1 MKWGCATAGSMRFFD
16 RCRALALMLLAAVA
30 GPASAHKS
38 SDAYLQ
44 LAATPSGISLRVD
57 VALRD
62 LDVALDLDANA
73 DGRLTWG
80 EVRTAWPAIDAYV
93 RSRVQVAGCDLQ
105 AASPA
110 LERRIDGAYAALL
123 LSATCNMPTE
133 PLIRYTLL
141 GDVDPTHRGIARI
154 DAPGQPATL
163 RVLDPARPA
172 LFDAAVPRQQAAADA
187 VGAASAASHAS
198 AAVAPLTE
206 AKLASSAAATEPA
219 SEAHGFL
226 REGIRHIVTG
236 YDHVLF
242 LLCLLLPSVMRRTPE
257 GWQPVDRLSQAVWPV
272 AGIVTAFTVAHSITL
287 ALAAMKWVSLPP
299 SFIEPA
305 IAITIILA
313 ALDNLRSIFHG
324 RRVIV
329 TFLFGLIHGFGF
341 AGVLAELNLPTA
353 QFAWALLQ
361 FNLGLELG
369 QLLIV
374 GVAASLLFALRRG
387 TQYPAWAIRGGS
399 VAAIAIG
406 VLWFVERTANVSLMP
421 L

>member
-1 MKWGCATAGSMRFFD
+1 MRFFD
-16 RCRALALMLLAAVA
+16 GWKALALMLTIALA
-30 GPASAHKS
+30 GPAGAHKS

-44 LAATPSGISLRVD
+44 LERVPAGISLRVD

-80 EVRTAWPAIDAYV
+80 EIRTAWPAVDAYV
-93 RSRVQVAGCDLQ
+93 RSRVRVSGCELQ
-105 AASPA
+105 PASPA
-110 LERRIDGAYAALL
+110 LETRIDGVYAALVL
-123 LSATCNMPTE
+123 KATCNAPAE
-133 PLIRYTLL
+133 PVIRYTLL

-154 DAPGQPATL
+154 DVPGQPPLL
-163 RVLDPARPA
+163 RVFDPSRPA
-172 LFDAAVPRQQAAADA
+172 ALDAAAAPAPAPSAAPAVTPDAAA
-187 VGAASAASHAS
+187 
-198 AAVAPLTE
+198 
-206 AKLASSAAATEPA
+206 AAAAAAIKPAQVAGSTVSVATGEPA

-226 REGIRHIVTG
+226 REGIHHIVTG

-257 GWQPVDRLSQAVWPV
+257 GWRPVDRLSQAVWPV
-272 AGIVTAFTVAHSITL
+272 VGIVTAFTVAHSITL

-305 IAITIILA
+305 IAVTIILA

-387 TQYPAWAIRGGS
+387 SQYPAWAIRGGS

-406 VLWFVERTANVSLMP
+406 VLWFVERTANVSLMR

>member
-1 MKWGCATAGSMRFFD
+1 MRFFD
-16 RCRALALMLLAAVA
+16 FCRTLVAMLLIAVL
-30 GPASAHKS
+30 GQASAHKS

-44 LAATPSGISLRVD
+44 LARTSSGISLRVD

-73 DGRLTWG
+73 DGSLTWG
-80 EVRTAWPAIDAYV
+80 EIRSAWPAIDAYV
-93 RSRVQVAGCDLQ
+93 RSRVQLAGCDLQ
-105 AASPA
+105 PA
-110 LERRIDGAYAALL
+110 PPLLESRIDGVYAALVL
-123 LSATCNMPTE
+123 TATCDMPAQ
-133 PLIRYTLL
+133 PVIRYTLL

-154 DAPGQPATL
+154 DVAGQPPML

-172 LFDAAVPRQQAAADA
+172 LFDAASARPPS
-187 VGAASAASHAS
+187 AASAGSPVA
-198 AAVAPLTE
+198 AAVPVPQAQPATM
-206 AKLASSAAATEPA
+206 ASSAAATEPA

-226 REGIRHIVTG
+226 REGIHHIVTG

-257 GWQPVDRLSQAVWPV
+257 GWRPVARLSQAALPV

-305 IAITIILA
+305 IAVTIILA
-313 ALDNLRSIFHG
+313 ALDNLRPIFHG

-341 AGVLAELNLPTA
+341 AGVLAELRLPTA

-369 QLLIV
+369 QLMIV
-374 GVAASLLFALRRG
+374 GLAASLLFALRQGRH
-387 TQYPAWAIRGGS
+387 YPAWAIRGGS
-399 VAAIAIG
+399 MAAITIG
-406 VLWFVERTANVSLMP
+406 VLWFVERTANVSLMR

>member
-1 MKWGCATAGSMRFFD
+1 
-16 RCRALALMLLAAVA
+16 
-30 GPASAHKS
+30 
-38 SDAYLQ
+38 
-44 LAATPSGISLRVD
+44 
-57 VALRD
+57 
-62 LDVALDLDANA
+62 
-73 DGRLTWG
+73 
-80 EVRTAWPAIDAYV
+80 
-93 RSRVQVAGCDLQ
+93 
-105 AASPA
+105 
-110 LERRIDGAYAALL
+110 
-123 LSATCNMPTE
+123 
-133 PLIRYTLL
+133 
-141 GDVDPTHRGIARI
+141 
-154 DAPGQPATL
+154 
-163 RVLDPARPA
+163 
-172 LFDAAVPRQQAAADA
+172 
-187 VGAASAASHAS
+187 
-198 AAVAPLTE
+198 
-206 AKLASSAAATEPA
+206 
-219 SEAHGFL
+219 
-226 REGIRHIVTG
+226 
-236 YDHVLF
+236 
-242 LLCLLLPSVMRRTPE
+242 MRRTPE

-305 IAITIILA
+305 IAVTIILA

>member
-1 MKWGCATAGSMRFFD
+1 MLMVVLAGS
-16 RCRALALMLLAAVA
+16 
-30 GPASAHKS
+30 ASAHKS

-44 LAATPSGISLRVD
+44 LTRTPTGISLRVD

-80 EVRTAWPAIDAYV
+80 EIRSAWPAVDSYV
-93 RSRVQVAGCDLQ
+93 RSRVRVSGCELQ
-105 AASPA
+105 PASPA
-110 LERRIDGAYAALL
+110 LETRIDGVYAALVFA
-123 LSATCNMPTE
+123 ATCNAPAD
-133 PLIRYTLL
+133 PVIRYTLL

-154 DAPGQPATL
+154 DVPGQPPLL
-163 RVLDPARPA
+163 RVFDPMRPA
-172 LFDAAVPRQQAAADA
+172 AKDSVVSPAPSAATAATPDAAAAAIQPA
-187 VGAASAASHAS
+187 QVAASSVS
-198 AAVAPLTE
+198 AATA
-206 AKLASSAAATEPA
+206 EPA
-219 SEAHGFL
+219 SEARGFL
-226 REGIRHIVTG
+226 REGIHHIVTG

-257 GWQPVDRLSQAVWPV
+257 GWRPVNRLSQAVLPV
-272 AGIVTAFTVAHSITL
+272 VGIVTAFTLAHSITL
-287 ALAAMKWVSLPP
+287 ALAAMKWVSLSP

-305 IAITIILA
+305 IAVTIVLA
-313 ALDNLRSIFHG
+313 ALDNLRPIFHG

-353 QFAWALLQ
+353 QFALALLQ
-361 FNLGLELG
+361 FNLGLEVG
-369 QLLIV
+369 QLIIV
-374 GVAASLLFALRRG
+374 GVATSLLFALRRQA
-387 TQYPAWAIRGGS
+387 QYPIWAIRGGS
-399 VAAIAIG
+399 LAAIVIG

>member
-1 MKWGCATAGSMRFFD
+1 MRVFD
-16 RCRALALMLLAAVA
+16 FCRTLVAMLLIAVL
-30 GPASAHKS
+30 GQASAHKS

-44 LAATPSGISLRVD
+44 LARTSSGISLRVD

-80 EVRTAWPAIDAYV
+80 EIRSAWPAIDAYV

-105 AASPA
+105 PA
-110 LERRIDGAYAALL
+110 PPLLESRIDGVYAALVL
-123 LSATCNMPTE
+123 TATCDMPAQ
-133 PLIRYTLL
+133 PVIRYTLL

-154 DAPGQPATL
+154 DVAGQPPML

-172 LFDAAVPRQQAAADA
+172 LFDAASARAPS
-187 VGAASAASHAS
+187 AASAGSPVA
-198 AAVAPLTE
+198 AAVSVPQAQPVATAP
-206 AKLASSAAATEPA
+206 SVAATEPA

-226 REGIRHIVTG
+226 REGIHHIVTG

-257 GWQPVDRLSQAVWPV
+257 GWQPVARLSQAALPV

-305 IAITIILA
+305 IAVTIILA
-313 ALDNLRSIFHG
+313 ALDNLRPIFHG

-341 AGVLAELNLPTA
+341 AGVLAELHLPTA

-369 QLLIV
+369 QLMIV
-374 GVAASLLFALRRG
+374 GLAASLLFALRQGRH
-387 TQYPAWAIRGGS
+387 YPAWAIRGGS

-406 VLWFVERTANVSLMP
+406 VLWFVERTANVSLMR

>member
-1 MKWGCATAGSMRFFD
+1 MRFFD
-16 RCRALALMLLAAVA
+16 GWKALALMLTIALA
-30 GPASAHKS
+30 GPAGAHKS

-44 LAATPSGISLRVD
+44 LERVPAGISLRVD

-80 EVRTAWPAIDAYV
+80 EIRTAWPAVDAYV
-93 RSRVQVAGCDLQ
+93 RSRVRVSGCELQ
-105 AASPA
+105 PASPA
-110 LERRIDGAYAALL
+110 LETRIDGVYAALVL
-123 LSATCNMPTE
+123 TATCNVPAE
-133 PLIRYTLL
+133 PVIRYTLL

-154 DAPGQPATL
+154 DVPGQPPLL
-163 RVLDPARPA
+163 RVFEPSRPA
-172 LFDAAVPRQQAAADA
+172 ALDAAAAPAP
-187 VGAASAASHAS
+187 SAAPAVTPDA
-198 AAVAPLTE
+198 AAVA
-206 AKLASSAAATEPA
+206 AAAAAAIKPAQVAGSTVSVATGEPA

-226 REGIRHIVTG
+226 REGIHHIVTG

-257 GWQPVDRLSQAVWPV
+257 GWRPVDRLSQAVWPV
-272 AGIVTAFTVAHSITL
+272 VGIVTAFTVAHSITL

-305 IAITIILA
+305 IAVTIILA

-387 TQYPAWAIRGGS
+387 SQYPAWAIRGGS

-406 VLWFVERTANVSLMP
+406 VLWFVERTANVSLMR